1 MTRYSTAKK
10 IVYLNPDK
18 YLLLK
23 YNYKKLKLHI
33 KSQKYNY
40 PNPEIIINEDII
52 SLLKNRYITKRWQ

>member
-1 MTRYSTAKK
+1 MGRYSKEKK
-10 IVYLNPDK
+10 IVYLNRDK

-52 SLLKNRYITKRWQ
+52 SLVKIR